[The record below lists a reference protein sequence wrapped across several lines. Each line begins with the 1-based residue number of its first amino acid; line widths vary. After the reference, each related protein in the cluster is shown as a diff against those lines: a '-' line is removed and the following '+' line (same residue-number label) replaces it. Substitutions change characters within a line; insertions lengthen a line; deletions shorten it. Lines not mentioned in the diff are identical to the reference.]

1 VRNSALSFK
10 CSVDRYTQSI
20 LNNLNVI
27 NVCEVAYRVLDNDF
41 GSVLSYKNDL
51 PGAISRLSNIMKN
64 LNLNLNLTSGFK

>member
-20 LNNLNVI
+20 LNVI

-64 LNLNLNLTSGFK
+64 LNLNLTSGFK